1 MIPGQGICWMISMKM
16 RVWSLLIAGVL
27 QVSLKIFVF
36 MSTMRS
42 AWKKKGPRR
51 EVCSAVGSLTLN
63 WWGVTGGRMQNTP
76 CHYLVRRKIHVQSLG
91 NGSPRKD
98 EDPVQSMTKWR
109 VSVACVCFY
118 CTDMKFW
125 NGVWSVYVH
134 ALSYRQPKQQMTW
147 FLANLR
153 KG

>member
-63 WWGVTGGRMQNTP
+63 WWGVTWGCMQNAL
-76 CHYLVRRKIHVQSLG
+76 CHYLVRRKMHVRSSG
-91 NGSPRKD
+91 SGSPRKD
-98 EDPVQSMTKWR
+98 EDPVQLKTKWM
-109 VSVACVCFY
+109 VCVVYMCFY
-118 CTDMKFW
+118 CTEMKFW
-125 NGVWSVYVH
+125 NNGVSLYLH
-134 ALSYRQPKQQMTW
+134 APSYGQPKKQMTW
-147 FLANLR
+147 FIANLR
-153 KG
+153 KD